1 MRDRLLDLYASGCVQ
16 LPSSVLLMHRTK
28 CAPSSTSS
36 LPWLTQAVTTL
47 LRTPY
52 SSAIAAVVY
61 WIMFVAYGLALA
73 CYTVHTG
80 GDYTKRRTRWGPP
93 CSICGSIPFLAHH
106 PVFAQAVRFLGI
118 LADAFKQCTAIG
130 RKTTAKGG
138 KGCHFWI
145 RDTTR
150 LSTFMGCGLE

>member
-1 MRDRLLDLYASGCVQ
+1 MSHQKDCNNCCSLFLRDPLHRFCGKFTFFRKRAHRL
-16 LPSSVLLMHRTK
+16 R
-28 CAPSSTSS
+28 
-36 LPWLTQAVTTL
+36 
-47 LRTPY
+47 
-52 SSAIAAVVY
+52 Y

-118 LADAFKQCTAIG
+118 LADAFKQCTAIR

-138 KGCHFWI
+138 KDGHFWI
-145 RDTTR
+145 RDITR

>member
-1 MRDRLLDLYASGCVQ
+1 MITWTQKEKQYDPSKESAMVSFEGLLRDRLLDLYASGCVQ

-73 CYTVHTG
+73 CYTAHTG
-80 GDYTKRRTRWGPP
+80 GGKQSGGPGGP
-93 CSICGSIPFLAHH
+93 S
-106 PVFAQAVRFLGI
+106 VF
-118 LADAFKQCTAIG
+118 
-130 RKTTAKGG
+130 
-138 KGCHFWI
+138 
-145 RDTTR
+145 
-150 LSTFMGCGLE
+150 